1 VNKTHTSLLCAFSS
15 AIIFTGL
22 YCSEISTPVSYKDNT
37 DMVSITPVISSNW
50 LDSNLNN
57 KNYVVI
63 DVRSAQEFSAGKI
76 PNSINIPF
84 EIPISTWTDTV
95 NGLLV
100 EVPEISQ
107 LATQLG
113 ANGISKSSKVVLV
126 TSLPSELNPYALAS
140 PTRVALTLAYAG
152 LEDIS
157 ILDGGFDT
165 WASQG
170 KLTTTKTTVVT
181 PVTYDYAVGANLFVQ
196 MDYVKSNLGKFI
208 LVDARD
214 TEVYTGSVIE
224 PFANKAGH
232 IPTALSLPAPSLWNS
247 NGTYKS
253 KAEIEAIADKIVGT
267 NKDKEIV
274 IYCGVGGYASTVW
287 FALTKILDYKNVKVY
302 DGSAQEWVLTNDMVM

>member
-1 VNKTHTSLLCAFSS
+1 VNKIHTSLLCAFSS
-15 AIIFTGL
+15 AIICTGL
-22 YCSEISTPVSYKDNT
+22 CCSEISAPFSNGDNT
-37 DMVSITPVISSNW
+37 DTTSVTSVVSTSW
-50 LDSNLNN
+50 LDSNLNSR
-57 KNYVVI
+57 NYVVI
-63 DVRSAQEFSAGKI
+63 DVRSAQEYSAGNI
-76 PNSINIPF
+76 PNSVNIPF
-84 EIPISTWTDTV
+84 GTVSAWTTTV
-95 NGLLV
+95 NGLMV

-181 PVTYDYAVGANLFVQ
+181 PVTSDYAVGANLFVQ